1 MKKKATG
8 YLGILATPSTKYL
21 PFPDKTFYA
30 YLTQAGRRIGL
41 PVYVILPT
49 HINFATQ
56 SVIAYRYTTEK
67 KWVKTRMPF
76 PTLIYDRLSNRKKYE
91 TQIKKLKSQPSIT
104 FLGHVLGDKL
114 KNHNHLIQHPGI
126 AAHMPPTEPVTSMQ
140 VIKNM
145 LNVYDAVIVKPMRNS
160 LGIGVMKVTS
170 KNNIHRVDGRDFKN
184 KVFHRKFSNRSSLLF
199 WLQNQCK
206 VKMIAQPYLE
216 LHTPE
221 GVPFDIRVL
230 VQKGGNGEWGETGR
244 AVRAGAIDGLT
255 SNLCG
260 GGKAHTYEPFL
271 RQYFSEE
278 QLLQIHR
285 EIDFIVKELP
295 PFLESR
301 HGRLVE
307 LGIDIGIDLSGRVWL
322 IEVNSKPGR
331 ASFRKI
337 ENGKYR
343 RDVQLNPLRY
353 AYYLVQNRKGTA
365 TP

>member
-8 YLGILATPSTKYL
+8 YLGILATPSTKYP
-21 PFPDKTFYA
+21 PFPDKSFYA
-30 YLTQAGRRIGL
+30 YLTQAGKRIGL

-49 HINFATQ
+49 HINFATKT
-56 SVIAYRYTTEK
+56 VIAYRYTAEK
-67 KWVKTRMPF
+67 KWVKIRMPF
-76 PTLIYDRLSNRKKYE
+76 PTLVYDRLSNRKKYE
-91 TQIKKLKSQPSIT
+91 TQIKGLKSISSIT

-126 AAHMPPTEPVTSMQ
+126 AAHMPPTELVTSMK
-140 VIKNM
+140 VVRNM
-145 LNVYDAVIVKPMRNS
+145 LDEYKAIIVKPMRNS

-170 KNNIHRVDGRDFKN
+170 KDNIHRVDGRDFKN
-184 KVFHRKFSNRSSLLF
+184 KIFHRKFSNRSSLLF
-199 WLQNQCK
+199 WLQNQFK
-206 VKMIAQPYLE
+206 AKMIAQPYLD
-216 LHTPE
+216 LHTPD

-230 VQKGGNGEWGETGR
+230 VQKGSGGEWGETGR
-244 AVRAGAIDGLT
+244 AVRAGVAEGLT

-260 GGKAHTYEPFL
+260 GGKAYTCEPFL

-278 QLLQIHR
+278 QLIHIRR
-285 EIDFIVKELP
+285 EIDFIIKELP

-307 LGIDIGIDLSGRVWL
+307 LGIDIGIDLSGKVWL

-337 ENGKYR
+337 EDGKYR

-353 AYYLVQNRKGTA
+353 AYYLAQYRKKAA
-365 TP
+365 TS